1 MPHPPLT
8 GLNQLMGSSPIC
20 QALGLPTKNK
30 TNPPNPQINIF
41 LKIMNKHQLAIEQ
54 RNTQRNMEKLVTNI
68 IYLSLHH

>member
-1 MPHPPLT
+1 
-8 GLNQLMGSSPIC
+8 MGSSPIC

-30 TNPPNPQINIF
+30 TNPPNKYF